1 MAVASCQSDLT
12 QYDMALKQRTA
23 DSTAKYLMDLGI
35 AKDRIITVNYVKR
48 SPCAR
53 RPARSAGPGTE
64 GRSLLS

>member
-1 MAVASCQSDLT
+1 
-12 QYDMALKQRTA
+12 MALKQRTA